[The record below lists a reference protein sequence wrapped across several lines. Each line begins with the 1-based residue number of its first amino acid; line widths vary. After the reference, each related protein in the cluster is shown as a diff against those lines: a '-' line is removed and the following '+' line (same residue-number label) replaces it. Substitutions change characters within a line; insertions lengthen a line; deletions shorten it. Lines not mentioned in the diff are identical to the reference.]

1 MDGIFVAL
9 YNLNVEFLT
18 PDVRVLKGEGFGQ
31 QLKSREGRVLLLAV
45 VPLRSTD
52 QKACSLFLPH
62 WGYSKKAVICKKG
75 RGFSPE
81 SNPASQPPEW

>member
-31 QLKSREGRVLLLAV
+31 QLKSRG
-45 VPLRSTD
+45 
-52 QKACSLFLPH
+52 
-62 WGYSKKAVICKKG
+62 
-75 RGFSPE
+75 
-81 SNPASQPPEW
+81 